1 MLKKYSN
8 AEFSILSCKV
18 QDSWLSNR
26 LKYLQRALDH
36 DGYKVFLMRFD
47 EAYNQAKSRQ
57 VHQYNLQHMDEVM
70 YKHLARNVLFQCVQ
84 NAEANLN
91 DLIQERDAIRQ
102 YNALTLYSQT
112 IKTLTSA
119 HVPTAKL
126 ALMGSERS
134 RLLDDTIAAIVT
146 VEKQSS
152 AAVSTAAEQLAME
165 SQPRFKKALKFL
177 KHGSTAD
184 TLMLRV
190 AGQDWMLPSPSNR
203 DAYRKTLQTAVKAKA
218 LPLIAL
224 DDIEAALGS

>member
-1 MLKKYSN
+1 
-8 AEFSILSCKV
+8 
-18 QDSWLSNR
+18 
-26 LKYLQRALDH
+26 
-36 DGYKVFLMRFD
+36 
-47 EAYNQAKSRQ
+47 
-57 VHQYNLQHMDEVM
+57 
-70 YKHLARNVLFQCVQ
+70 
-84 NAEANLN
+84 
-91 DLIQERDAIRQ
+91 
-102 YNALTLYSQT
+102 
-112 IKTLTSA
+112 
-119 HVPTAKL
+119 
-126 ALMGSERS
+126 MGSERS

-152 AAVSTAAEQLAME
+152 VASTAAEQLAME

-218 LPLIAL
+218 LPLIGL